1 MLFYKYITNIKVI
14 AFIILLLCGE
24 SKAQSYSFDY
34 YGLNA
39 NIPSE
44 HTTTIYQSKYGLMWF
59 GFDQGGRVYDSYT
72 FSDLKIQDNPFF
84 HEAIHSFCETKS
96 DYYFNTL
103 DNLYEGKGHFFKK
116 IPFPSEAVN
125 HHLSRIFSFGDTV
138 YALTSKGL
146 YKLKSGHFTKVVT
159 HTAIDSLPLYKFM
172 LDRKN
177 NLWLI
182 TQKGQLHIFN
192 LDKKEEVSASFL
204 PNAAFINEPVSDV
217 TEANNNTYYLALKN
231 GVVYSINNKQINRI
245 KFNLNGKEPERILSL
260 QFERS
265 SNTLWAAA
273 YNQGLIKY
281 SNGHS
286 ELISTSN
293 GLRYLDI
300 ISIFCDSEENI
311 WLATAT
317 HGVIKYKKNGITNFN
332 VPGGSVETIL
342 KDTIHKQ
349 FLILSR
355 GVISILKDH
364 RLLTLQAKPDSG
376 ICSLNEAEDGLF
388 AIGYANGKMRWIK
401 HNQIQP
407 ETIELLKEPYE
418 ISNIKLFHGKLLF
431 SDDAGG
437 LYMHHLSHA
446 ITTKLKVPFK
456 ANVTCLKKT
465 KKGDTLWIGTEDG
478 LFLLDTSFQI
488 RKLKLPGLHDFKDVS
503 ITGIGLQKQYLFV
516 STNCM
521 GVFSY
526 NLNSKTTKH
535 LTTKEGIA
543 SDHILNLEVIDTN
556 RIVISTAGLINVID
570 WKDKNIGIDYY
581 TPENHYQEFEFQTNS
596 MARSFN
602 GAEII
607 AGSNTGLLLFNN
619 LLNQRFISPK
629 VLVNEI
635 LVNGQEIDR
644 IQNGSSFDKN
654 GLPQYLTLKSDDE
667 NITIHYS
674 GIKYSTNE
682 PIQYAYRVNS
692 EKDDAWI
699 QLGEGGE
706 LFIQDLPTGNI
717 NIDIKAKGQSS
728 NWGES
733 VRLSFYKRP
742 PFWRTRFFGFLVMS
756 ICLVLFASFFR
767 YNQRFKKE
775 LINEETSSPI
785 NLQTARLMLFFAAF
799 FVPFAETIYSLI
811 NDVFDEKF
819 GFMIVIGT
827 GLAVSGVFTFI
838 SRVVQEN
845 IKTVILINFA
855 IIIFAYSTHAYLT
868 HISPYS
874 VVSLTVCITVST
886 LIIDQTRK
894 YIYFAALTIIIITLL
909 ALLTPSP
916 EYNTVL
922 FILAIVTTLFVSFIS
937 ILIKLNVN
945 QRLIFAD
952 TVMNKG
958 NSLIIASNA
967 NGQVIFVNQA
977 LTRLVGYSEKD
988 ILGEGW
994 WMIQNDKEKTHSVKQ
1009 SILDGTLPKT
1019 RLALVKG
1026 KEDKHYWVQWQNNR
1040 LDNGVTVSIGN
1051 DVTDK
1056 QEYEKRFSHIVE
1068 NAKDIIYV
1076 TDTEGFFTYVND
1088 IAVNVTGYSKA
1099 ELLKKNFK
1107 DLIKPN
1113 FRKKVALF
1121 YGQQL
1126 KSEEQQSYLEFPIIS
1141 KSGNIIWVGQ
1151 QVMFLRD
1158 SISKVFT
1165 GTQAICRDITIRVET
1180 EDKLRIANNDLKM
1193 LNEIKEIILRNAED
1207 QDLLA
1212 EGVLKK
1218 LHSNRRSN
1226 ECFSLGFLTKDGV
1239 VKQYGIHPLKSNI
1252 LRATYS
1258 LSEHSLRSLEISP
1271 PRLIQQ
1277 SEEFPEYLKQDS
1289 LLFHNKNHVLSIP
1302 VKNGYKVFG
1311 YLNLFAEDHTPY
1323 TTDYLSVLD
1332 DVVSYL
1338 STNLNQQEQK
1348 QIISAKNEEIRLY
1361 LTKLENINNELQ
1373 YENILKENVIY
1384 AKDIDDVCNR
1394 LLTHIISTTVK
1405 SYCYSF
1411 NILDMEQENLLIYQ
1425 GFKDKGFKRYSIEL
1439 TETMK
1444 KLIFESKSLLYFYD
1458 PDSRVNDTLRLFK
1471 QPIDGLTCALLAP
1484 IQTLTNRYGFMGVY
1498 TASPE
1503 LYDNEDL
1510 RKTEAIAEI
1519 LSSFVSQY
1527 YAKQAINT
1535 RNIQIQKY
1543 SNQLEYIN
1551 TNLEEQN
1558 RIKQLIISVKE
1569 RDVFF
1574 HRLLLMLISQSRY
1587 AQGYTINIF
1596 NKKSNDIT
1604 VYSIRRHNTISFK
1617 ETIGATPLQIG
1628 MLEKLDERI
1637 ISFPDNDFLAIYD
1650 LLHVF
1655 KQPCINARTMMFK
1668 TISNTESVIGLIC
1681 TYSYLESIY
1690 EEADVKYLVD
1700 LASSLQNFISRD
1712 EQSHIIAAKNEEIE
1726 KNSKRLELL
1735 NEARELLINNT
1746 DLTDLY
1752 KNLIE
1757 LLFKR
1762 IDNIHRISFLIF
1774 NQGGETGQLY
1784 YMDSMSLSVENKQI
1798 NTSQLP
1804 TLPYFEANKEYDLP
1818 DLENKMDLTDD
1829 DRHWL
1834 NVKMRSVY
1842 CVPVFV
1848 NGSLFGAINM
1858 LSRNWDNFAEQKPII
1873 RQLKESVSLII
1884 EQILYKDIISQKN
1897 KDINDNIAYAKRI
1910 QTAIMPSPL
1919 TLKQLLP
1926 KSILFFEQRD
1936 NLGGDFYWFQKVNQS
1951 LILTIAD
1958 CTGHGV
1964 SGSLLTI
1971 LSSNSIQQAVT
1982 EKGFT
1987 DPAHILEYLNISI
2000 RNALNQTNSETEILD
2015 GLDISCVNFDPENR
2029 LLLYSGAMHNL
2040 YIVRDNEVIEL
2051 RGNRFPIGSFQ
2062 ISNSNHFTTHIMA
2075 MKPGD
2080 LVISTTD
2087 GYIDQFGNQTN
2098 KRFGRLKFKDLL
2110 LELAPLTPE
2119 NREKHIKQAHLNW
2132 KGNNPQTDDI
2142 CLMCFEVE

>member
-1 MLFYKYITNIKVI
+1 MLLSTK
-14 AFIILLLCGE
+14 
-24 SKAQSYSFDY
+24 SRAQSYSFDY

-44 HTTTIYQSKYGLMWF
+44 HVTSIYQSKYGLMWF
-59 GFDQGGRVYDSYT
+59 GFDQGGRVYDSYS
-72 FSDLKIQDNPFF
+72 FSNLKIQDNPFF

-96 DYYFNTL
+96 DYYFNTS
-103 DNLYEGKGHFFKK
+103 DNLYQGKGPFFRK
-116 IPFPSEAVN
+116 IPFNGENSH
-125 HHLSRIFSFGDTV
+125 HHLSKIFSFGDTV
-138 YALTSKGL
+138 YALTTKGL
-146 YKLKSGHFTKVVT
+146 YKLKEDHFIKVTT
-159 HTAIDSLPLYKFM
+159 HTAIDSLSLYKFL

-177 NLWLI
+177 NLWLV
-182 TQKGQLHIFN
+182 TKKGKLCIFN
-192 LDKKEEVSASFL
+192 LDKKEVVTASVL
-204 PNAAFINEPVSDV
+204 PDSPLISKPISDL
-217 TEANNNTYYLALKN
+217 TEANSESYYLALKT
-231 GVVYSINNKQINRI
+231 GEVYYLHKKQISRI
-245 KFNLNGKEPERILSL
+245 KFDLNGKEPQRILSL
-260 QFERS
+260 QYERS

-273 YNQGLIKY
+273 YNQGLVKY
-281 SNGHS
+281 SNGYS
-286 ELISTSN
+286 ELISINN
-293 GLRYLDI
+293 GLKYLDV
-300 ISIFCDSEENI
+300 ISIFCDSEENL

-317 HGVIKYKKNGITNFN
+317 HGIIKYKKNGITNFT
-332 VPGGSVETIL
+332 VPGGSVKTIL
-342 KDTIHKQ
+342 KDENLKQ
-349 FLILSR
+349 FLVLSQ
-355 GVISILKDH
+355 GYVSILKDH
-364 RLLTLQAKPDSG
+364 HLLPLLSKPDSS
-376 ICSLNEAEDGLF
+376 ICSLNDLQDGSF
-388 AIGYANGKMRWIK
+388 AIGYTNGKMRWIK
-401 HNQIQP
+401 HNQIHP
-407 ETIELLKEPYE
+407 EVVELLKEPGT
-418 ISNIKLFHGKLLF
+418 ISNIKMFRGKLFF
-431 SDDAGG
+431 SDDNGR
-437 LYMHHLSHA
+437 LYMHHLSNA
-446 ITTKLKVPFK
+446 ITTPLNVPFT
-456 ANVTCLKKT
+456 ANVTCLKPT
-465 KKGDTLWIGTEDG
+465 NRGDTLLIGTEDG
-478 LFLLDTSFQI
+478 LFFLDSSFKI
-488 RKLKLPGLHDFKDVS
+488 HEFKLPGWQNFKDVS
-503 ITGIGLQKQYLFV
+503 ITGIGLKQHYLFV

-521 GVFSY
+521 GVFIY
-526 NLNSKTTKH
+526 NIKNKTSEH
-535 LTTKEGIA
+535 LTSKDGIA
-543 SDHILNLEVIDTN
+543 SDNILNLEIVDTN
-556 RIVISTAGLINVID
+556 RIVISTAGVID
-570 WKDKNIGIDYY
+570 VIERKSKTTNIDHYM
-581 TPENHYQEFEFQTNS
+581 PENHFQEFEFQENS
-596 MARSFN
+596 MVRSFN

-607 AGSNTGLLLFNN
+607 AGSNTGLLFFNN

-629 VLVNEI
+629 VLVTEI
-635 LVNGQEIDR
+635 LINGQEIDL
-644 IQNGSSFDKN
+644 IKNGYSIDKN
-654 GLPQYLTLKSDDE
+654 GLPQNLTLKSNDE
-667 NITIHYS
+667 SITIHYS

-682 PIQYAYRVNS
+682 PIEYAYRINS
-692 EKDDAWI
+692 EKDDTWI

-706 LFIQDLPTGNI
+706 LFIQDLPSGSI
-717 NIDIKAKGQSS
+717 NVDIRAKGQSS
-728 NWGES
+728 NWGEL

-767 YNQRFKKE
+767 YNQRFRKE
-775 LINEETSSPI
+775 LINEDTNSHI

-799 FVPFAETIYSLI
+799 FVPFAEVIYSVV
-811 NDVFDEKF
+811 NDRFDERL
-819 GFMIVIGT
+819 GFMLAIGLL
-827 GLAVSGVFTFI
+827 LAISGALTFL
-838 SRVVQEN
+838 SRIVQEN
-845 IKTVILINFA
+845 IKTIILLNFTL
-855 IIIFAYSTHAYLT
+855 IMLAYSTHTYLT
-868 HISPYS
+868 HISSYS

-886 LIIDQTRK
+886 LIIDQIRR
-894 YIYFAALTIIIITLL
+894 YIYFAAFTIIITTLL

-916 EYNTVL
+916 EYDTTL
-922 FILAIVTTLFVSFIS
+922 FILAIVTALFVSFIS
-937 ILIKLNVN
+937 ILIKLNVS

-958 NSLIIASNA
+958 NSLIIASNS
-967 NGQVIFVNQA
+967 NGQIIFVNQA
-977 LTRLVGYSEKD
+977 LTRLVGYSEKE

-994 WMIQNDKEKTHSVKQ
+994 WIIQNDKEKAHSIKQ
-1009 SILDGTLPKT
+1009 SVLDGTLPKT

-1026 KEDKHYWVQWQNNR
+1026 KGNKHYWVQWQNNR
-1040 LDNGVTVSIGN
+1040 LDTGTTVSIGN

-1088 IAVNVTGYSKA
+1088 IAVNVTGYPKT
-1099 ELLKKNFK
+1099 ELLQKNFK

-1121 YGQQL
+1121 YAQQL

-1141 KSGNIIWVGQ
+1141 KAGQVIWVGQ

-1158 SISKVFT
+1158 NITKIFT
-1165 GTQAICRDITIRVET
+1165 GTQAICRDITLRVEA

-1207 QDLLA
+1207 QDQLA

-1218 LHSNRRSN
+1218 LHSNRRAY
-1226 ECFSLGFLTKDGV
+1226 ECFSLGLLSKDLV
-1239 VKQYGIHPLKSNI
+1239 IKQYGIDHLNSNI
-1252 LRATYS
+1252 LYS
-1258 LSEHSLRSLEISP
+1258 SYTLDEGALRSIEISGS
-1271 PRLIQQ
+1271 RIIQE
-1277 SEEFPEYLKQDS
+1277 SNNFPHYLLQDAK
-1289 LLFHNKNHVLSIP
+1289 LFNTKNHALSIP
-1302 VKNGYKVFG
+1302 IKTDTKVFG
-1311 YLNLFAEDHTPY
+1311 YLNLFSKDHTPY
-1323 TTDYLSVLD
+1323 TSDYLSVLD

-1384 AKDIDDVCNR
+1384 ARDIEDVCNR
-1394 LLTHIISTTVK
+1394 LLTHIIATTVK

-1425 GFKDKGFKRYSIEL
+1425 GFKSKGFKRYSIEV
-1439 TETMK
+1439 TEKMK
-1444 KLIFESKSLLYFYD
+1444 TLIFKSQSLLYIYD
-1458 PDSRVNDTLRLFK
+1458 PDSPVNDSLKLFK
-1471 QPIDGLTCALLAP
+1471 QPIEGLTCALLAP

-1498 TASPE
+1498 TTSPE
-1503 LYDNEDL
+1503 PYDHEDL

-1527 YAKQAINT
+1527 YAKQAINI
-1535 RNIQIQKY
+1535 RNKQIQKY
-1543 SNQLEYIN
+1543 SKQLEHIN

-1558 RIKQLIISVKE
+1558 RIKQLIISIKE
-1569 RDVFF
+1569 RDVLF
-1574 HRLLLMLISQSRY
+1574 HRLLLMTISQSRF
-1587 AQGYTINIF
+1587 AQGYAINIF
-1596 NKKSNDIT
+1596 NKKTNEIT
-1604 VYSIRRHNTISFK
+1604 VYSIRRHNTISFR
-1617 ETIGATPLQIG
+1617 EIIAATPLQIEK
-1628 MLEKLDERI
+1628 LEKLDGKI
-1637 ISFPDNDFLAIYD
+1637 INFSDVDFIPVYD

-1655 KQPCINARTMMFK
+1655 KQPCINAKTMMFK
-1668 TISNTESVIGLIC
+1668 HISNADSVIGLIC
-1681 TYSYLESIY
+1681 TYSFLENIY
-1690 EEADVKYLVD
+1690 EETDVKYLAD
-1700 LASSLQNFISRD
+1700 LASSLQNFISKD

-1735 NEARELLINNT
+1735 NEARKLLINNT
-1746 DLTDLY
+1746 DLTGIY

-1757 LLFKR
+1757 LLFNR

-1774 NQGGETGQLY
+1774 NPGNTMGQLY

-1798 NTSQLP
+1798 YTAQLP
-1804 TLPYFEANKEYDLP
+1804 TLPYFEDNKEYDLP
-1818 DLENKMDLTDD
+1818 DLESKPNLTDD
-1829 DRHWL
+1829 DQHWL

-1848 NGSLFGAINM
+1848 NGKLFGAINM
-1858 LSRNWDNFAEQKPII
+1858 LSRNRDNFAEQKPII

-1910 QTAIMPSPL
+1910 QTAIMPSAL

-1951 LILTIAD
+1951 LILAIAD

-1971 LSSNSIQQAVT
+1971 LSSNTIQQAVT

-2015 GLDISCVNFDPENR
+2015 GLDISCVNFDPESR

-2040 YIVRDNEVIEL
+2040 YIVRDQEIMEL
-2051 RGNRFPIGSFQ
+2051 RGNRLPIGSFQ
-2062 ISNSNHFTTHIMA
+2062 ISHSNHFTTHMMA

-2080 LVISTTD
+2080 LVVCTTD
-2087 GYIDQFGNQTN
+2087 GYIDQFGNYTN

-2110 LELAPLTPE
+2110 LELATMSNE
-2119 NREKHIKQAHLNW
+2119 NREEHIKQTHLNW
-2132 KGNNPQTDDI
+2132 KGPNQQTDDI